1 MTSMADSYLC
11 LPSDPC
17 PCQAPASQV
26 CLQNLGGRMVVE
38 VGDAGMELTGDFSEQ
53 LKKMNNVLEL
63 EVPQVTTTTM
73 IMKKKTE
80 IEMDKGED
88 N

>member
-1 MTSMADSYLC
+1 
-11 LPSDPC
+11 
-17 PCQAPASQV
+17 
-26 CLQNLGGRMVVE
+26 
-38 VGDAGMELTGDFSEQ
+38 MELTGDFSEQ